1 MRKKNLIFI
10 VILIIFLMGL
20 VLLSIFTRN
29 LQKTGPGVS
38 PSITLLPTFT
48 KQPTVSFQVS
58 PTILS
63 VPTIMI
69 SQVPVNDFF
78 KTGKT
83 VNKNG
88 DVLITDNDQFQ
99 ILYLKPFNQ
108 FLISILSPS
117 YEEARIK
124 AERQFLLSLG
134 ISMDEACRLNVRLN
148 TPQFVNPELA
158 GRDYPLS
165 FCRKK

>member
-1 MRKKNLIFI
+1 MRRKNLIFI
-10 VILIIFLMGL
+10 AVLVIFLIGL
-20 VLLSIFTRN
+20 ILLSIFLRSPP
-29 LQKTGPGVS
+29 KTGPEIS
-38 PSITLLPTFT
+38 PSVTVRPTFT
-48 KQPTVSFQVS
+48 SQPTVSFQTS
-58 PTILS
+58 PTILQ

-78 KTGKT
+78 QTGKT

-88 DVLITDNDQFQ
+88 DVLITDNNQFQ

-117 YEEARIK
+117 FEEARIK
-124 AERQFLLSLG
+124 AERQFLLSLN
-134 ISMDEACRLNVRLN
+134 ISMEEACRLNVRLN
-148 TPQFVNPELA
+148 TPQFVNPDLA